1 MDEPSEGERLKA
13 AFAATLTELESLT
26 VLALRSRFRAV
37 MTAGIDWRRAARE
50 VHRRLTWPWTPE
62 EWDEEVDRVGYEI
75 DRSEGD
81 EWLTADFVARRDSGG
96 SC

>member
-1 MDEPSEGERLKA
+1 MNEQERLKVC
-13 AFAATLTELESLT
+13 FAAVLDALEELT
-26 VLALRSRFRAV
+26 VTALQSRFRGV
-37 MTAGIDWRRAARE
+37 MTAGIDWRRAARL
-50 VHRRLTWPWTPE
+50 VHRRMIWPWTPE

-81 EWLTADFVARRDSGG
+81 EWLTADFAARRDSGE

>member
-1 MDEPSEGERLKA
+1 MGEQERLRDR
-13 AFAATLTELESLT
+13 FARILAELEALT

-37 MTAGIDWRRAARE
+37 MTAGVDWHRAARE

-81 EWLTADFVARRDSGG
+81 EWLTADFVARRDSGE

>member
-1 MDEPSEGERLKA
+1 MGGQERLMDG
-13 AFAATLTELESLT
+13 FARILAELEALT

-81 EWLTADFVARRDSGG
+81 EWLTADFAARRDSGE

>member
-1 MDEPSEGERLKA
+1 MGEQERLRDGLA
-13 AFAATLTELESLT
+13 RILAELEALT

-50 VHRRLTWPWTPE
+50 VHGRLTWPWTPE

-81 EWLTADFVARRDSGG
+81 EWLTADFAARRDSGE